1 VLTLLRSEPA
11 KTSPISIGG
20 LLVPPRVAL
29 WFARVWISTVIVGS
43 LLPGSAKIT
52 LFASES
58 EHMQSGNAVTSKH
71 RLIHFFA
78 FGSSFFL
85 LSLLAAGRRE
95 QLEAA
100 GEVMAIGCMIELIQY
115 FAYSHGH
122 AAFEWWDVRDDAIG
136 IVAAFLLVQIV
147 SGIDASIGSR
157 P

>member
-1 VLTLLRSEPA
+1 VRL
-11 KTSPISIGG
+11 
-20 LLVPPRVAL
+20 
-29 WFARVWISTVIVGS
+29 WISAVIIGS

-52 LFASES
+52 LLASDS
-58 EHMQSGNAVTSKH
+58 NHMQSRNAVTSKH

-100 GEVMAIGCMIELIQY
+100 GEVMAIGCMVELIQY

-136 IVAAFLLVQIV
+136 IVSTFMLVQV
-147 SGIDASIGSR
+147 ASGIHALIGSR